1 MSVARNPDDIWK
13 SKQVSKLM
21 GKWLKNAPPNQ
32 KNLLAEAVG
41 VKSFKKVE
49 MSPRLKLFHERNRR
63 LSGAFTGG
71 GLKVSG
77 KSAAA
82 KTGSSKAATPSLS
95 LEVSG
100 QSVQDAPVP
109 ALEEGNNLSVERPNS
124 ARPNVSSKGNG
135 KAKKSHS
142 LFITT
147 NAAFQGAVEG
157 ENFQEVLSWARPDV
171 DPLGNLTFR
180 SQWGDALSKTGGGDL
195 WKKNMKTQYQVYN
208 EEVHGPKQDKSTRN
222 SKEFFS
228 WIKRQQLYYNDI
240 VNAEVA
246 EEVDHWMTKASP
258 EEKRKLLDLF
268 ADLHTV
274 VQPARQYNSTMKAD
288 HTRFRPSSARP
299 ATYNLDKAKKMKKK
313 TKQRPLSAPVRSK
326 PKNEAAEKSSKGKSF
341 EEDLFGKE
349 NMPAA
354 KKSYKEKGDAK
365 KELYKSSVP
374 IAWSSE
380 PTVTNESAYREMCKS
395 ATAAGHQSA
404 KGHDYISDF
413 TCPFGTVNVN
423 AMADKK
429 NVGKKFLIPASFMK
443 TKSQRAKSGV
453 GKGATTNRMSYM
465 TRSEEENKKQNE
477 MASRMVAESKK
488 ARYRSFV
495 PLGNKGITDYVI
507 WKSTNKE
514 LFRDTN
520 AQLTWQKESLKKAAS
535 SIQKAFNGPTA
546 CVGVTAPTL
555 KPTKWIL

>member
-1 MSVARNPDDIWK
+1 MKD
-13 SKQVSKLM
+13 
-21 GKWLKNAPPNQ
+21 
-32 KNLLAEAVG
+32 
-41 VKSFKKVE
+41 F
-49 MSPRLKLFHERNRR
+49 
-63 LSGAFTGG
+63 
-71 GLKVSG
+71 
-77 KSAAA
+77 
-82 KTGSSKAATPSLS
+82 AATSRKR
-95 LEVSG
+95 EV
-100 QSVQDAPVP
+100 VP
-109 ALEEGNNLSVERPNS
+109 QEKP
-124 ARPNVSSKGNG
+124 
-135 KAKKSHS
+135 KAKKKDHS

-180 SQWGDALSKTGGGDL
+180 SQWGDALSKGGKGD
-195 WKKNMKTQYQVYN
+195 WWQKYMKSNYQVYN

-222 SKEFFS
+222 GKEFFS

-240 VNAEVA
+240 LNKEVA
-246 EEVDHWMTKASP
+246 EEVDSFMSTASP
-258 EEKRKLLDLF
+258 EEKRQLLDLF

-274 VQPARQYNSTMKAD
+274 VQPARQYNSTMKAN

-299 ATYNLDKAKKMKKK
+299 TTYNLDKAKKMKKK
-313 TKQRPLSAPVRSK
+313 TRPLSAPVRSSKKMAEEPK
-326 PKNEAAEKSSKGKSF
+326 PKASF

-349 NMPAA
+349 NQ
-354 KKSYKEKGDAK
+354 KSYKDKGDAK

-413 TCPFGTVNVN
+413 TCPFGNVNVN
-423 AMADKK
+423 AMVNKGK
-429 NVGKKFLIPASFMK
+429 PKKKFLIPASFMK
-443 TKSQRAKSGV
+443 TKSQREKSGL
-453 GKGATTNRMSYM
+453 GKGSTTNRISYM
-465 TRSEEENKKQNE
+465 PRSEAENKKQNE
-477 MASRMVAESKK
+477 MASRLVAESKK
-488 ARYRSFV
+488 ARYRSLV
-495 PLGNKGITDYVI
+495 PLGEKGVTDLVI

-514 LFRDTN
+514 LFRDTK

-546 CVGVTAPTL
+546 CVGVAAPAAH
-555 KPTKWIL
+555 PTKWVL